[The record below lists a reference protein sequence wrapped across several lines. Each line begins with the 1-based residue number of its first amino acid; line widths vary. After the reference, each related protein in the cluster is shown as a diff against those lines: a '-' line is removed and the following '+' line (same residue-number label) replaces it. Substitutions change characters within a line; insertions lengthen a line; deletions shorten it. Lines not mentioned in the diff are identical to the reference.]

1 MSTVGFG
8 DIVPQTEI
16 ARILTVLLVP
26 LAVFAFAQSAES
38 IAESFEMAAIRAREK
53 QLMMKPLD
61 LGDLLRMDLDK
72 NGRVSREEFT
82 LFMLMTLGRI
92 DIQDIL
98 IIHEQFSRFD
108 VTGEGTLDG
117 NDLYEMEEMYASL
130 MEDVYSKLWE
140 DDD

>member
-1 MSTVGFG
+1 
-8 DIVPQTEI
+8 
-16 ARILTVLLVP
+16 
-26 LAVFAFAQSAES
+26 
-38 IAESFEMAAIRAREK
+38 
-53 QLMMKPLD
+53 
-61 LGDLLRMDLDK
+61 
-72 NGRVSREEFT
+72 
-82 LFMLMTLGRI
+82 MTLGRI